1 MRKTEREEKLAVRI
15 TTDYLKE
22 EKNIEIKNARKLPPK
37 EGEPPDYY
45 FEIGDH
51 KIGCEVVNFR
61 LREEKKGS
69 KLARELD
76 VQHKIAK
83 KVQRSLYE
91 KDIPPLDWSMVFMKP
106 PTEAPKHAEKIVNI
120 ITIMHNES
128 ITDSRE
134 YERNDYDKYYELF
147 IENNISSIDIFYYP
161 DRANIDEKYTFRTSG
176 GGFCKTIEVEE
187 MQAVITKKDKDIPNY
202 KKIPNYKEC
211 YDQKWLIITDYGT
224 IGYFILKGAAKEAQ
238 YKCNFDKVLYIQ
250 MSWIES
256 KTRKQKRTG
265 SLTDTFAVY
274 QLKAES
280 RASVNE

>member
-15 TTDYLKE
+15 IIDHLKE
-22 EKNIEIKNARKLPPK
+22 EKNIEIKNARKLPPE

-45 FEIGDH
+45 FEIGDR
-51 KIGCEVVNFR
+51 KIGCEVVNFC

-83 KVQRSLYE
+83 KVQRSLDE
-91 KDIPPLDWSMVFMKP
+91 KDIPPLAWSMRFMKP
-106 PTEAPKHAEKIVNI
+106 PTKAPKHAEKIVKI

-128 ITDSRE
+128 ITQSE
-134 YERNDYDKYYELF
+134 IYERNNPEKYYELF
-147 IENNISSIDIFYYP
+147 IENNISRIEILLGIDPP
-161 DRANIDEKYTFRTSG
+161 DRANIDEKYPFMYGS
-176 GGFCKTIEVEE
+176 GGFCKTIKVEE
-187 MQAVITKKDKDIPNY
+187 MQAVITKKDKDISEYN
-202 KKIPNYKEC
+202 EC
-211 YDQKWLIITDYGT
+211 YDQKWLIITDYGN

-250 MSWIES
+250 E
-256 KTRKQKRTG
+256 TRKQKRTG

-274 QLKAES
+274 ELKAELG
-280 RASVNE
+280 RG